1 MADSNNNAVIVI
13 KDIDDGNLRILERAC
28 SKLDKV
34 LLPFCF
40 LFSIIASIDRANLG
54 FASIDLT
61 AEIGLSPQDYGLGAG
76 IFFLSYSLFQVP
88 CNILFLFTGGPVL
101 LGVIAIAWGVAAAAQ
116 AAING
121 RTSFLL
127 VRLFLGVAEAGTVP
141 GIWAYL
147 AHMYPT
153 SHLTLPTTYYMA
165 GITAAQALGAPL
177 AAGLLSLHGVA
188 GLSGWR
194 WLFIIEGIPSV
205 LMGIAIFALLPRDA
219 AHCKWLSAEERACL
233 QETIDTQHAAQPPPA
248 AASCKQLAG
257 DLQESGQAA
266 ASRPTMQQIG
276 SDFTAALRNRI
287 QLREQQQDTSPV
299 PTQLHTI
306 MRRPWL
312 FPILLAVIAASAVHA
327 STEGGP
333 SSYTALE
340 RGLLEHE
347 ITAELLV
354 EEGNN
359 YHKAVGHKNFQGTVL
374 GYVTPWNN
382 HGYDVAKKFRAKFT
396 HISPVWY
403 QLRGGAEGSD
413 STELSL
419 TGGHDVDKGWIKE
432 VRAPV
437 DKAADCADGD
447 EASKTCAA
455 NLDTPQ
461 APLIVPRVLAE
472 VQGKALM
479 AMLQQP
485 GDALALLVDEVEKHG
500 FDGLVFEAWQAW
512 TAMGLFNHADAK
524 EAALAFVKKLA
535 ANLRDKN
542 KILILPIP
550 PVKPSQPQAPAA
562 KLEDLLKLSD
572 DVAGFN
578 VMTYDYS
585 YGRAGPNG
593 PLPWQEENAQ
603 EMMGDEPDPDEEESD
618 RAGIAP
624 SKILLGIN
632 FFGVDFV
639 RPEKDK
645 KAEPKRVPILA
656 RDFLEIMNK
665 MQPKLAWDV
674 ESSEHMF
681 KYKYGNQRHTVY
693 FPTPASVAARVDKA
707 SELGLG
713 IGIWDIGQGLDSF
726 LDLL

>member
-1 MADSNNNAVIVI
+1 MAGSNNNAVIVI

-88 CNILFLFTGGPVL
+88 CNILFLFAGGPVL

-205 LMGIAIFALLPRDA
+205 RMGIAIFALLPRDA
-219 AHCKWLSAEERACL
+219 AHCKWLSAEE
-233 QETIDTQHAAQPPPA
+233 P
-248 AASCKQLAG
+248 
-257 DLQESGQAA
+257 
-266 ASRPTMQQIG
+266 
-276 SDFTAALRNRI
+276 
-287 QLREQQQDTSPV
+287 
-299 PTQLHTI
+299 
-306 MRRPWL
+306 
-312 FPILLAVIAASAVHA
+312 ASAVHA

-603 EMMGDEPDPDEEESD
+603 EMMGDELDPDEEESD